1 MPLTFRPIAGWLTP
15 EMTTQRNAWR
25 SFKTHFL
32 STVVTLSWIARGLA
46 LRYVCVLQ
54 MSLLG
59 LLACFQAPCLKTIG
73 NYLLRL
79 LFSSSLPWLVQLF
92 ETQWVTSSRAYDGD
106 CTRGRGKGCIT
117 HRGNI
122 SSLWA
127 KLWLWEPVCF
137 QDSGVWQ
144 LGPCEVMWGTLPET
158 VQGSLSCVVR
168 SVVWALWVIRLTP
181 TRCNLKLQW

>member
-59 LLACFQAPCLKTIG
+59 LLACFQAPWLKTIG
-73 NYLLRL
+73 KYLLRL
-79 LFSSSLPWLVQLF
+79 LFSSSLPWLVQPF
-92 ETQWVTSSRAYDGD
+92 ETLGYQQSCLWWWLYKRTWQSVYYTSREHFFLTSKAVTLRTCLFPRFRSVTVRAVW
-106 CTRGRGKGCIT
+106 GRVRDAARNSTGKFVLLSQI
-117 HRGNI
+117 
-122 SSLWA
+122 
-127 KLWLWEPVCF
+127 
-137 QDSGVWQ
+137 SGVSIVSNR
-144 LGPCEVMWGTLPET
+144 LNPHT
-158 VQGSLSCVVR
+158 VQ
-168 SVVWALWVIRLTP
+168 P
-181 TRCNLKLQW
+181 